1 MYQVKKSFSYDGKFY
16 QPGDLVENVPERLF
30 DIGLVTLAPKAEKPK
45 KAKLLT
51 EDVKVETTEILTE
64 DTSDVKVEVEVEP
77 KVEKTESKPSV
88 KPLKKT
94 KI

>member
-30 DIGLVTLAPKAEKPK
+30 DIGLVTLAPKADKPK

-64 DTSDVKVEVEVEP
+64 DTSDVKVEVEEP
-77 KVEKTESKPSV
+77 KVEKVETPKFV